1 MTQGLNL
8 HQIAGSALAFVN
20 PWRDFNFIKTS
31 TTWTPDSRKPL
42 IVQEIMTVKG
52 KLQPANLQTLA
63 EMGYT
68 LREYQYW
75 RVYLDLNATQIDKI
89 RQFGADVF
97 TCDGGTYRITDK
109 MDWQQNGWTEAYCY
123 LDKQQAESP
132 EYSAGEDLTFG
143 NDEADKVTVSGTL
156 FYGLEAGH
164 APLDDESSIEVYNH
178 ALDLYNA
185 PANTEHQEY
194 ELIAIENSG
203 TYQINFEEP
212 IYLKSFGM
220 KLYSTN
226 AKAKVTAIQPNNEG
240 MLIRYEG
247 NFLGTPS
254 VRNFNTG
261 AKSIIIELEPVSHT
275 INSFIAGF
283 KIEGAVLN
291 GN

>member
-20 PWRDFNFIKTS
+20 PWRTFNFIKTF
-31 TTWTPDSRKPL
+31 TTWTPNSRKPL
-42 IVQEIMTVKG
+42 IVQEVLTVKG

-75 RVYLDLNATQIDKI
+75 RVYLDLDATQIDKI

-109 MDWQQNGWTEAYCY
+109 SDWQQNGWTEAYCY
-123 LDKQQAESP
+123 LDKQENLPPAYNP
-132 EYSAGEDLTFG
+132 GEDITLG
-143 NDEADKVTVSGTL
+143 NYEADHVALSGTL

-164 APLDDESSIEVYNH
+164 APLDEQGAIDVYNN
-178 ALDLYNA
+178 ALTLYNA
-185 PANTEHQEY
+185 PASTEHQQY
-194 ELIAIENSG
+194 ELIAIKNPG
-203 TYQINFEEP
+203 TYQITFEEP

-226 AKAKVTAIQPNNEG
+226 AKAKVTVIQPNGEAI
-240 MLIRYEG
+240 LIRYQG
-247 NFLGTPS
+247 NFVGAPT
-254 VRNFNTG
+254 VRDFNTG
-261 AKSIIIELEPVSHT
+261 AGSVIIELEPVSDT
-275 INSFIAGF
+275 VNSYIAGF
-283 KIEGAVLN
+283 EMKGAKLI
-291 GN
+291 